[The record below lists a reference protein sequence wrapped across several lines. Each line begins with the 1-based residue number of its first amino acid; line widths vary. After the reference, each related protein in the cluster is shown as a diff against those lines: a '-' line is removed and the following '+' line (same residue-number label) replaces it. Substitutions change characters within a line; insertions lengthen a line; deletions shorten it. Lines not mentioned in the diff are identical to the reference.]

1 MSEYAETYGDG
12 MNDTLQAALL
22 ASIKSNGKSLAFISR
37 EESISYEQ
45 VLQKVNAQY
54 SCYKMNGIKR
64 IALYCGNSID
74 FCIQLLTALLY
85 LDVVYI
91 FSPAWEESTVISIC
105 AENGINL
112 AVKDSGQ
119 ISISM
124 DSFRPEQED
133 IKVVLFTSGTTHT
146 PKGVMLSGDNLLSNA
161 AAAVDCMQYT
171 CNDRLLVSKPLY
183 HSYGLTIEF
192 LAGFLAGASLYL
204 YSCIFSVSRIER
216 ILKSQEITV
225 WCTIPSLLTLYIRNA
240 ANNAYDLRI
249 IAVGGA
255 RCPSSLMEKAKVFF
269 QSVII
274 VQLYGLTEAGP
285 LVTCTPYN
293 VKAKAQNSI
302 GYPVKG
308 VELELRDKEDRLIVT
323 PGERGELVVK
333 SKGVM
338 KGYLNNEAATI
349 KAVKNG
355 RLYTGDIAYFD
366 DEKLFYFLDRSDS
379 MITRDGINYICAET
393 ENVIRS
399 IDGVKEAA
407 VFGVDSELHS
417 QIAIACVECSQELAV
432 EKIFWECTV
441 HRVLPPDKVF
451 FLEKLPLN
459 ENGKIDIQKIK
470 KEYADNSV
478 VQVGHE

>member
-1 MSEYAETYGDG
+1 M
-12 MNDTLQAALL
+12 
-22 ASIKSNGKSLAFISR
+22 ASMKNNGKSLAFISDK
-37 EESISYEQ
+37 ESICYEK
-45 VLQKVNAQY
+45 VLQRVNKQY
-54 SCYKMNGIKR
+54 SYYKKNSIKR
-64 IALYCGNSID
+64 IALYSGNSVD

-91 FSPAWEESTVISIC
+91 FSPVWEEDTVISIC

-119 ISISM
+119 ICIST
-124 DSFRPEQED
+124 DSSEPELED

-161 AAAVDCMQYT
+161 VAAVDCMQYT

-192 LAGFLAGASLYL
+192 LAGFLVGASLYF
-204 YSCIFSVSRIER
+204 YSGIFSVSRIER
-216 ILKSQEITV
+216 ILKSQKITV
-225 WCTIPSLLTLYIRNA
+225 WCTIPSLLTLYISNA
-240 ANNAYDLRI
+240 SNNAYDLRI

-255 RCPSSLMEKAKVFF
+255 KCSSGLMEKAKDFF

-293 VKAKAQNSI
+293 IKAKAQTSI

-308 VELELRDKEDRLIVT
+308 VELELRDKEDRLIIT

-333 SKGVM
+333 SEGVM
-338 KGYLNNEAATI
+338 KGYLNNEDATI
-349 KAVKNG
+349 RAVKNG

-366 DEKLFYFLDRSDS
+366 DERLFYFLDRVDS
-379 MITRDGINYICAET
+379 MIVRDGINYICAET
-393 ENVIRS
+393 ENVIKA
-399 IDGVKEAA
+399 IDGVKEVA

-417 QIAIACVECSQELAV
+417 QIAIACIECSQEPAI
-432 EKIFWECTV
+432 EKIFWECINQ
-441 HRVLPPDKVF
+441 RVLPPDKVF
-451 FLEKLPLN
+451 FCEKLPLN
-459 ENGKIDIQKIK
+459 DNGKIDMQKIK
-470 KEYADNSV
+470 KEYTNNLV
-478 VQVGHE
+478 VRGGYE